1 MVKAYWLIGKCIVQ
15 EEQNGKNR
23 AEYGKQII
31 ENTSKILTSEFGRGF
46 SITNIR
52 YFRQFY
58 QLFPIHHLPSDEST
72 ISIRHLLSDE
82 LNTKIDNDIIQVIFT
97 QLRWTHIRQIMRI
110 KNKRKIKNFAKNADK
125 E

>member
-31 ENTSKILTSEFGRGF
+31 GNTSKILTSEFGRGF

-58 QLFPIHHLPSDEST
+58 QLFPIHHLP
-72 ISIRHLLSDE
+72 SDE